1 MFETLF
7 PIIFLVAFATFIALA
22 MVVASIIFGRRT
34 KSGDKGDPYE
44 SGIVPK
50 GDTKQQFPVK
60 FYLIAV
66 LFILFDIE
74 VVFLY
79 PWAVIYQKLGMFGL
93 IEILYNPPP
102 DKWAKLSLNVTFIR
116 VSLSPPQLYIPPP

>member
-7 PIIFLVAFATFIALA
+7 PILFLVAFATIIALA
-22 MVVASIIFGRRT
+22 MMVVSVVFGRRT
-34 KSGDKGDPYE
+34 KSGAKGDPYE

-50 GDTKQQFPVK
+50 GDTKSRFPVK

-79 PWAVIYQKLGMFGL
+79 PWAVIYQKLGMFGF
-93 IEILYNPPP
+93 IEILVFIAILLVGYFYILGKGAL
-102 DKWAKLSLNVTFIR
+102 KWD
-116 VSLSPPQLYIPPP
+116 

>member
-7 PIIFLVAFATFIALA
+7 PIVFLVAFATIIALA
-22 MVVASIIFGRRT
+22 MMAASIIFGRRT
-34 KSGDKGDPYE
+34 RTPVKGDPYE

-50 GDTKQQFPVK
+50 GDTKQRFPVK

-79 PWAVIYQKLGMFGL
+79 PWAVIYQKLGMFGF
-93 IEILYNPPP
+93 IEILVFVVILLVGYFYILGKGAL
-102 DKWAKLSLNVTFIR
+102 KWE
-116 VSLSPPQLYIPPP
+116 

>member
-1 MFETLF
+1 MFELLF
-7 PIIFLVAFATFIALA
+7 PILFLVGLVSAIGFA
-22 MVVASIIFGRRT
+22 MYGASLVLGRKT
-34 KSGDKGDPYE
+34 YEGAKLEPYE

-50 GDTKQQFPVK
+50 GDTKERFPVK

-79 PWAVIYQKLGMFGL
+79 PWAVIYHKLGMFGL
-93 IEILYNPPP
+93 IEILVFIAILLVGYVYILGKGAL
-102 DKWAKLSLNVTFIR
+102 KWD
-116 VSLSPPQLYIPPP
+116 

>member
-7 PIIFLVAFATFIALA
+7 PIIFLVAFATFIGLA
-22 MVVASIIFGRRT
+22 MMGASIIFGRRT
-34 KSGDKGDPYE
+34 KSGAKGDPYE
-44 SGIVPK
+44 SGIPPK
-50 GDTKQQFPVK
+50 GDTKQRFPVK

-79 PWAVIYQKLGMFGL
+79 PWAVIYKKLGMFGFV
-93 IEILYNPPP
+93 EILVFIVILLVGYFYILGKGAL
-102 DKWAKLSLNVTFIR
+102 KWD
-116 VSLSPPQLYIPPP
+116 